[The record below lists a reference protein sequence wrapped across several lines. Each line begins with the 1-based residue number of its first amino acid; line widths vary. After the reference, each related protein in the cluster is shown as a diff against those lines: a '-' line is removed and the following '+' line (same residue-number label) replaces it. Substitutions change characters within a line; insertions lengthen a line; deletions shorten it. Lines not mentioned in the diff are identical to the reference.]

1 MLPSLVEAAASGISG
16 SNLTVLNGSQ
26 GVNEMAVGV
35 VAQGLSIF
43 DTLRKGLAN
52 GNGSAHLATES
63 STEGVTGGKHD
74 R

>member
-1 MLPSLVEAAASGISG
+1 VEAAAGGISG

-35 VAQGLSIF
+35 VAQGLNIF
-43 DTLRKGLAN
+43 DTLRRSLAA
-52 GNGSAHLATES
+52 GNGSLRVETDHAVDGTNSEDH
-63 STEGVTGGKHD
+63 V

>member
-1 MLPSLVEAAASGISG
+1 M
-16 SNLTVLNGSQ
+16 TVLNGSQ

-43 DTLRKGLAN
+43 DTLRKSLAT
-52 GNGSAHLATES
+52 GNGSPQAATAAD
-63 STEGVTGGKHD
+63 GVTSDHHD